1 MNKQLH
7 IIVIDDDDDDQQ
19 ILKHAIKTAEI
30 NVPVS
35 YIIGGDDLLSYLEN
49 YQLDGKTVVPGLLM
63 LDLNMPKLSGFELL
77 QTIKAHEEWRKIPV
91 IIFSTSDYEG
101 DIERC
106 YALGAASYIVKPL
119 SYEKLVSM
127 FKIIKDYWFGVVQL
141 PHK

>member
-1 MNKQLH
+1 M
-7 IIVIDDDDDDQQ
+7 
-19 ILKHAIKTAEI
+19 
-30 NVPVS
+30 
-35 YIIGGDDLLSYLEN
+35 SYLEN